1 MLEYVKKVREPQ
13 KENSDISDVLIAF
26 NNHFA
31 GFGPQS
37 VNDFLNLM
45 NMPELE
51 WKSEL
56 ERYEHD
62 SAQPEDRFQ
71 SSLSDFST

>member
-1 MLEYVKKVREPQ
+1 MLKRLEKRKMRIQ
-13 KENSDISDVLIAF
+13 ISSDVLIAF

-45 NMPELE
+45 NMSEID

-56 ERYEHD
+56 ERYENN
-62 SAQPEDRFQ
+62 STQ
-71 SSLSDFST
+71 SNGRHQSNMSDFTK